1 MSGES
6 LVFSVTA
13 SDDNVLTANKYAT
26 NTELGLADSG
36 SHLASN
42 YTTTAYNYTPGLDGS
57 TVNVPGIPSSY
68 DTDDNKVIINEREV
82 YLLATKVYDGTTTI
96 DDDQL
101 TALND
106 TALNLVSGE
115 DLSFSGSLTSSTK
128 NVADN
133 TYLNISSITLADGS
147 NGIATN
153 YTKPANSYDATK
165 NNVTITA
172 KALQIKDSTLES
184 TDKIYDGDAVAA
196 IVGTATLEDSIAG
209 SSSVDDDKRPITGDD
224 ISLDLSSQSASFNN
238 ANVVDIGGLQETKS
252 SLTVISL
259 WMQLMRTSVITLLK
273 IIRTMILRSTN
284 ALLV

>member
-1 MSGES
+1 MSPQEGLLELMGSPNSGLVSGEA

-42 YTTTAYNYTPGLDGS
+42 YTTTAYNYTLVSDGS

-106 TALNLVSGE
+106 TALI
-115 DLSFSGSLTSSTK
+115 SFPVK
-128 NVADN
+128 
-133 TYLNISSITLADGS
+133 TY
-147 NGIATN
+147 
-153 YTKPANSYDATK
+153 P
-165 NNVTITA
+165 
-172 KALQIKDSTLES
+172 
-184 TDKIYDGDAVAA
+184 
-196 IVGTATLEDSIAG
+196 
-209 SSSVDDDKRPITGDD
+209 
-224 ISLDLSSQSASFNN
+224 F
-238 ANVVDIGGLQETKS
+238 QE
-252 SLTVISL
+252 V
-259 WMQLMRTSVITLLK
+259 
-273 IIRTMILRSTN
+273 
-284 ALLV
+284 

>member
-1 MSGES
+1 MSGEA

-42 YTTTAYNYTPGLDGS
+42 YTTTAYNYTLVSDGS

-128 NVADN
+128 NVEDN

-172 KALQIKDSTLES
+172 KALQIKDSTFGE
-184 TDKIYDGDAVAA
+184 YGQ
-196 IVGTATLEDSIAG
+196 
-209 SSSVDDDKRPITGDD
+209 D
-224 ISLDLSSQSASFNN
+224 I
-238 ANVVDIGGLQETKS
+238 
-252 SLTVISL
+252 
-259 WMQLMRTSVITLLK
+259 
-273 IIRTMILRSTN
+273 
-284 ALLV
+284 